1 MFDVPPILGFQSNTC
16 AVFWRVYKLVVF
28 HLLYTR
34 LLGGVWFL
42 FCVGS
47 LRVFDGTEKWF
58 PWLGSIAEEVVNRKL

>member
-1 MFDVPPILGFQSNTC
+1 MCCVLERIHVVSVQ
-16 AVFWRVYKLVVF
+16 LVVF

>member
-1 MFDVPPILGFQSNTC
+1 MCCVLESIHVVSVQ
-16 AVFWRVYKLVVF
+16 LVVF

-34 LLGGVWFL
+34 LLGSVWFL